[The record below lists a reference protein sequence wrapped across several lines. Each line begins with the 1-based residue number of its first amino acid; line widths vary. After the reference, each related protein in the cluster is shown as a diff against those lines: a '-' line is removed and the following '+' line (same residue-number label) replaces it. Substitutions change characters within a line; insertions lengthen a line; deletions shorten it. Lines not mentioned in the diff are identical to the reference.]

1 MRRLLFIFTLVA
13 FVNVLVGQVRYFDER
28 YVSSLSY
35 LNPVLINP
43 GATGAEGTHQI
54 IANYR
59 NKWASFPD
67 SPKSFIVN
75 YDGPIADNL
84 GFGAQFLSDR
94 NGSLSTTK
102 VQGSLAYTLETA
114 VNKLGVGL
122 SGEYIKHGLDSE
134 VLSHE
139 LTESGDGLINDRID
153 GNGFFDVSVGAYG
166 VYDNA
171 ITYGLVLPSLVS
183 SRIDGDSPDAGG
195 VDFGYIVNVGYIYK
209 ANADVIFE
217 PSIFVKQ
224 LNNVPFHADV
234 NLLGR
239 FVDDKLRGGI
249 SYTIGADEK
258 VGFIVGTKFNT
269 LSFNYGYNVSRNEF
283 QTYNNGSHELSLRF
297 DIGGGD
303 RSNAQK
309 SNLEM
314 NKMEKEGMMNE
325 EVIQEGINN

>member
-13 FVNVLVGQVRYFDER
+13 FVNVLMGQVRYFDER

-59 NKWASFPD
+59 NKWATFPD
-67 SPKSFIVN
+67 SPKSIIIN

-94 NGSLSTTK
+94 NGDLTTTK
-102 VQGSLAYTLETA
+102 VQGSLAYTIETS

-134 VLSHE
+134 VNSHE
-139 LTESGDGLINDRID
+139 LTQSGDGLINDRID
-153 GNGFFDVSVGAYG
+153 GNGFFDVSIGVYG
-166 VYDNA
+166 VYDNT
-171 ITYGLVLPSLVS
+171 ITYGLALPSLVS
-183 SRIDGDSPDAGG
+183 SRIDSDSPDTGS

-209 ANADVIFE
+209 ANDVIFE
-217 PSIFVKQ
+217 PSIFIKQ
-224 LNNVPFHADV
+224 LNNVPFHADI

-297 DIGGGD
+297 DIGGD
-303 RSNAQK
+303 RSNAQVED
-309 SNLEM
+309 LEVT
-314 NKMEKEGMMNE
+314 KMEKEGLIRG